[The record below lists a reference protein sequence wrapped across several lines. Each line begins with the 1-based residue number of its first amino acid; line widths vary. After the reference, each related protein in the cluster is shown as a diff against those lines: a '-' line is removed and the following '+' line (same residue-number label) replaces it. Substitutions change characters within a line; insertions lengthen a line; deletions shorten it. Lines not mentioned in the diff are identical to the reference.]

1 MINHNE
7 ELRNAALRLLKDP
20 AVQLLVDPQDESKNH
35 EQQEEDYQ
43 EVDYDEDNYFSEEDE
58 FFDVED

>member
-1 MINHNE
+1 MVDHNE

-20 AVQLLVDPQDESKNH
+20 AVQLGPQDESKNH

-43 EVDYDEDNYFSEEDE
+43 EVDYDEDNYSSEEDE